1 MKYSSDT
8 IEKAIEVFSSFPS
21 IGRKTAQ
28 RLTYFLLRQNE
39 DFAYNMA
46 SAIVDLKKKIKFCSI
61 CFNYTETD
69 PCPICSSYNRDQ
81 TIICVV
87 EEPNDVVSIEKTN
100 DYFGLYHVLHGV
112 MNPLEGITQDDIKI
126 VELISRL
133 SNIREVILALNP
145 SVEGELTTHYLAKL
159 IKPFDIKVSR
169 IASGLPMGSSLEFS
183 DDATIARAIEGRI
196 QI

>member
-1 MKYSSDT
+1 
-8 IEKAIEVFSSFPS
+8 
-21 IGRKTAQ
+21 
-28 RLTYFLLRQNE
+28 
-39 DFAYNMA
+39 
-46 SAIVDLKKKIKFCSI
+46 
-61 CFNYTETD
+61 
-69 PCPICSSYNRDQ
+69 
-81 TIICVV
+81 
-87 EEPNDVVSIEKTN
+87 
-100 DYFGLYHVLHGV
+100 

-133 SNIREVILALNP
+133 SNVREVILALNP

-159 IKPFDIKVSR
+159 IKPFDISVSR